1 MLEFGKA
8 DWRTFARGIE
18 KEWLVTNGLG
28 GFASGTVIGANARR
42 YHGLL
47 VASLRPPTRRV
58 LLWAKLEERFVAGG
72 ETYNLAA
79 NETRA
84 GVTDAGFWHLQ
95 RFVADPLPTFI
106 YSFGDITLEKTV
118 FMVHGQNTTVVRYRV
133 RNGARPATLWL
144 TPLVNCRDFH
154 GNTYRGQV
162 DFKVRPLPDGVQIQG
177 FPDVPALVLTVT
189 TGEFFCRP
197 DWYYGMFYALE
208 EERGLNPVEDH
219 FMPGSFAV
227 GFAPGEEKIFAV
239 VGSAGKKAV
248 DPETALAREKERL
261 AGLLTRAGLDDD
273 LARPLVLAA
282 DAFIARRASTGAAT
296 VVAGYPWFTDWGR
309 DAMIALPGLTLVTG
323 RYEEAR
329 EILLTFARHARRGLI
344 PNTFPDAGG
353 EPWYNTVDAS
363 LWYFQAVHKYLCYT
377 GDHDFVRHE
386 IFPVLEEIIASYA
399 AGTDFN
405 IRVEADGLVAAGSP
419 GVQLTWM
426 DAKVGDWVVTPR
438 HGKPVEVQALWYNAL
453 CVFGRLA
460 DRYGAEDPFRDL
472 APRVRDTFVQ
482 KFWYNDGRYLYDVL
496 GEEGPDAALRPN
508 QILALSLAHPVLDPD
523 TGRRVVQVVWREL
536 YATYGLRSLAPGD
549 PAYRG
554 VYRGDVVARD
564 GAYHQGTVWGWLIG
578 PFITAFRRVH
588 GYSAVSRE
596 QAAAFIAPFRAHL
609 RDHGVGFV
617 AEIFDGNE
625 PITPRGCPFQAW
637 STAELLRAYVEDVL
651 ERAPRDWT

>member
-1 MLEFGKA
+1 M
-8 DWRTFARGIE
+8 E

-28 GFASGTVIGANARR
+28 GFASGALIGANARR

-47 VASLRPPTRRV
+47 VAALRPPTRRV
-58 LLWAKLEERFVAGG
+58 LLWAKLEERLVAAG

-79 NETRA
+79 NQTRA

-95 RFVADPLPTFI
+95 RVVVDPLPTFT

-118 FMVHGQNTTVVRYRV
+118 FMVHGRNTTVVRYRV
-133 RNGARPATLWL
+133 KNGARPATLWL

-162 DFKVRPLPDGVQIQG
+162 DFEATPLADGVKVRGL
-177 FPDVPALVLTVT
+177 PDVPALVLFSTA
-189 TGEFFCRP
+189 GEFHCRP

-208 EERGLNPVEDH
+208 DERGLNPVEDH

-227 GFAPGEEKIFAV
+227 ELAPGEEKVFSV
-239 VGSAGKKAV
+239 TGSTGEERV
-248 DPETALAREKERL
+248 DPEAALVRERERL
-261 AGLLTRAGLDDD
+261 AALVDRAGYDDE
-273 LARPLVLAA
+273 LARCLVASA
-282 DAFIARRASTGAAT
+282 DAFIVRRESTGAAT
-296 VVAGYPWFTDWGR
+296 VIAGYPWFTDWGR
-309 DAMIALPGLTLVTG
+309 DAMIALPGLTLVT
-323 RYEEAR
+323 RRFAEAK
-329 EILLTFARHARRGLI
+329 EILYTFARYARRGLI

-353 EPWYNTVDAS
+353 EPWYNTVDAP
-363 LWYFQAVHKYLCYT
+363 LWYFQAVHKYLAYT
-377 GDHDFVRHE
+377 NDHDFVCEE
-386 IFPVLEEIIASYA
+386 IFPVLQDIIAGYVD
-399 AGTDFN
+399 GTDFN
-405 IRVEADGLVAAGSP
+405 IHMDEDGLITAGSP

-453 CVFGRLA
+453 CLFDRLA
-460 DRYGAEDPFRDL
+460 ARYGRRNSFRGL
-472 APRVRDTFVQ
+472 PPRVRDGFVQ
-482 KFWYNDGRYLYDVL
+482 KFWYNEGRYLYDIL
-496 GEEGPDAALRPN
+496 GEDGPDAALRPN
-508 QILALSLAHPVLDPD
+508 QILALSLAHPILGPD
-523 TGRRVVQVVWREL
+523 EGRRVLHAVWREL

-564 GAYHQGTVWGWLIG
+564 GAYHQGTTWGWLIG

-588 GYSAVSRE
+588 GYSEASRR
-596 QAAAFIAPFRAHL
+596 QAAAFVAPFKVHL
-609 RDHGVGFV
+609 RDHGIGFV

-625 PITPRGCPFQAW
+625 PIVPRGCPAQAW

-651 ERAPRDWT
+651 ERGARDWA